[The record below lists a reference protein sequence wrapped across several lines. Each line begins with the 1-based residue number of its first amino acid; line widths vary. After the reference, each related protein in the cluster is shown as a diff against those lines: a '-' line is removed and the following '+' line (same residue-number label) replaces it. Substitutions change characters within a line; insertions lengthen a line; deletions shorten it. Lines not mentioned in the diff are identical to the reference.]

1 MNSLGRLVSCMV
13 GMVLLGL
20 GCYFGFGDG
29 NALLGFVMAM
39 AGGAL
44 CFVQ

>member
-13 GMVLLGL
+13 GVVLLGL
-20 GCYFGFGDG
+20 GCYFGFSAGD
-29 NALLGFVMAM
+29 ALLGFLLALV
-39 AGGAL
+39 GGAL